1 MKRILLF
8 LSLACAVA
16 LSGCEKDLDQLPISN
31 GSVPDFYKSAGDFDQ
46 AMTSVYSTL
55 RGYPD
60 REVYLSEV
68 RSDNIYASSA
78 VGGRDWDPINN
89 FSTLLNINAIVAD
102 AWASDYAAI
111 YRANVMLDQLAANGS
126 VVPAALR
133 TRYEG
138 EAKFIRAFMYFD
150 LVRKFGKV
158 PVIEHAILPREVAQI
173 PRAEVA
179 KVYELII
186 KDLGTAIANL
196 PTSYTGANVGRVT
209 VGAAKGILALVY
221 LTRSGPDYGIKGPGL
236 NSNEYDKA
244 NALLQDIIDAKGT
257 ARYATQATYAGIF
270 SPTAENNSE
279 VIFDI
284 QYFANGSVGGSFQ
297 NIVAPDGYYSQLG
310 LSFSAGSV
318 EIKPTS
324 NDLANVS
331 YSTTDL
337 RRAFNIQFGYT
348 FQNTTDTRPFFKKYI
363 NVAAKGAS
371 RTDWGLNYIVLR
383 YTDILMMK
391 AECQMHGVGG
401 GVADALLLVNP
412 IRVRAGVPPLTTLTL
427 ESLMEERRREFAG
440 ENLRWYDL
448 MRSGLALTVMNAWA
462 QREDLAPPFN
472 KITRPITANL
482 LLYPVPQAELAA
494 VPGLYDQN
502 PGY

>member
-1 MKRILLF
+1 M
-8 LSLACAVA
+8 ACAVA
-16 LSGCEKDLDQLPISN
+16 LSGCEKDLDQLPLSN
-31 GSVPDFYKSAGDFDQ
+31 GSVPEFYKSAADFDQ
-46 AMTSVYSTL
+46 AMTSVYSAL

-102 AWASDYAAI
+102 AWASDYSTI

-158 PVIEHAILPREVAQI
+158 PIIDKALLPRDVAQI

-179 KVYELII
+179 DVYKLIYR
-186 KDLGTAIANL
+186 DLRTAIATL
-196 PTSYTGANVGRVT
+196 PVSYTGANVGRAT
-209 VGAAKGILALVY
+209 SGAAKGILAQVF

-236 NSNEYDKA
+236 GLNEFARADS
-244 NALLQDIIDAKGT
+244 LLNDIIAARGT

-284 QYFANGSVGGSFQ
+284 QYFSNGSVGGSFQ
-297 NIVAPDGYYSQLG
+297 NIVVPDGYYSQLG
-310 LSFSAGSV
+310 LTFSAGSV

-331 YSTTDL
+331 YTATDL

-348 FQNTTDTRPFFKKYI
+348 FQNTTDTRPFFKKYV
-363 NVAAKGAS
+363 NVAAKGIS

-391 AECQMHGVGG
+391 AECQMRNVGG
-401 GVADALLLVNP
+401 GMADALLLVNP
-412 IRVRAGVPPLTTLTL
+412 IRVRAGVPPLTTLDLPT
-427 ESLMEERRREFAG
+427 LMEERRREFAG
-440 ENLRWYDL
+440 ENLRWNDL

-462 QREDLAPPFN
+462 QREDAAPPFN

-494 VPGLYDQN
+494 APGLYDQN